1 LCFFVSKRNYKEEYK
16 MNSIKFDGKDIYPSK
31 IVCIG
36 RNYVDHIEELHNE
49 VPKQPIIFIKPNSS
63 ISKNIYSNKNDVIH
77 YEGEISFLISSD
89 KLKGVGFGLDLTKRE
104 VQSNLRSKGLPWE
117 RAKSFDKS
125 AVFSEFVTFRGN
137 ISDLNMELYIN
148 SSLVQKG
155 GCDLMLNKPGEI
167 LNEVAGFPSFEDGD
181 LIMTGTPKGVGPI
194 KSGDKFNGKIFEKRK
209 LVVEGCWVVK

>member
-1 LCFFVSKRNYKEEYK
+1 MFFVSKRNYEEEYK
-16 MNSIKFDGKDIYPSK
+16 MNSIIFDGKDVYPSK

-49 VPKQPIIFIKPNSS
+49 VPKQPVIFIKPNSS
-63 ISKNIYSNKNDVIH
+63 ISSDVYSSKHDVIH

-104 VQSNLRSKGLPWE
+104 VQSNLKSKGLPWE

-137 ISDLNMELYIN
+137 ISDLRMELYIN
-148 SSLVQKG
+148 GSLVQKG
-155 GCDLMLNKPGEI
+155 SCDLMLNKPDEI
-167 LNEVAGFPSFEDGD
+167 LNEATGFLSFEDGD
-181 LIMTGTPKGVGPI
+181 LIMSGTPKGVVPI
-194 KSGDKFNGKIFEKRK
+194 KSCDKFNGKIFEKGK
-209 LVVEGCWVVK
+209 LLVEGFWVVK